1 MRHYLFEA
9 KVLASL
15 FLTLKIIISSIPIL
29 FLIGILIGYI
39 SCKENK
45 IINEILEIITTL
57 PMIFPPIG
65 LGFFM
70 LYFFGKNGFIGRFL
84 PENLSLIFNF
94 RGLLVAAVITGLP
107 FMTKSVKSGIKN
119 DVLGLCQAAY
129 TLGKSEL
136 ETFIFI
142 VIPNIKLNI
151 ISGLILATGRI
162 LGEVGITLMI
172 GGNIAGKTNTISL
185 EIYNSV
191 LDGEYERAVF
201 LAVLLGIFS
210 FIIFIFIRTF
220 NRDY

>member
-1 MRHYLFEA
+1 MQSYLTDSRI
-9 KVLASL
+9 LASL
-15 FLTLKIIISSIPIL
+15 FLTLKIIIYSVPIL
-29 FLIGILIGYI
+29 FLIGILVGYI
-39 SCKENK
+39 SCCGNR
-45 IINEILEIITTL
+45 IISEILEVITTL

-65 LGFFM
+65 LGFLM
-70 LYFFGKNGFIGRFL
+70 LYFFGKNGFFGRIL

-94 RGLLVAAVITGLP
+94 RGLLVATVITGLP
-107 FMTKSVKSGIKN
+107 FMAKSVKSGIKN
-119 DVLGLCQAAY
+119 DIIGLCEAAY

-142 VIPNIKLNI
+142 VIPSIKLNI

-191 LDGEYERAVF
+191 LDGEYERAIF
-201 LAVLLGIFS
+201 LSVVLGIFS